1 MNGAVAIVLAGGR
14 GERLD
19 ASLPKGLVPVGGTP
33 IVARAVERVTAC
45 AAVARVVVVAP
56 QGFEDR
62 VEHLVR
68 PLGAATVVSGGA
80 SRQASVRAGLRAV
93 GDDVGI
99 IVCHDA
105 ARAFASPGLFARVI
119 DALDGWDA
127 AIPVVRV
134 VDTVKRIEGQVVKGT
149 EPRSMLALAQTPQA
163 FVPSA
168 LMEAHAAAE
177 RDGVE
182 ETDDAAL
189 LERSGYRIRAI
200 EGEGLNL
207 KITTTEDLR
216 LAEALGW

>member
-1 MNGAVAIVLAGGR
+1 VDGAIAIVLAGGR

-19 ASLPKGLVPVGGTP
+19 ASLPKGLVPVGGVP

-45 AAVARVVVVAP
+45 TAIGEIVVVAP
-56 QGFEDR
+56 SGFEEP
-62 VEHLVR
+62 VEQVVR
-68 PLGAATVVSGGA
+68 PFGAAVVTGGS
-80 SRQASVRAGLRAV
+80 SRQASVRAGLEAV
-93 GDDVGI
+93 DDGARV
-99 IVCHDA
+99 IVCHDS
-105 ARAFASPGLFARVI
+105 ARAFASPGLFTRVI

-134 VDTVKRIEGQVVKGT
+134 VDTVKRVEGQVVKGT

-163 FVPSA
+163 FVPRA
-168 LMEAHAAAE
+168 LIEAHETAE
-177 RDGVE
+177 REGIE

-207 KITTTEDLR
+207 KITTPEDLR
-216 LAEALGW
+216 LAEALDW

>member
-1 MNGAVAIVLAGGR
+1 MDGAVAIVLAGGL

-19 ASLPKGLVPVGGTP
+19 ASLPKGLVPVGGVP

-45 AAVARVVVVAP
+45 PSVAEIVVVAP
-56 QGFEDR
+56 QGFEER
-62 VEHLVR
+62 IEQVVR
-68 PLGAATVVSGGA
+68 PFGAASVVTGGA
-80 SRQASVRAGLRAV
+80 SRQASVRAGLGAV
-93 GDDVGI
+93 GEGARV
-99 IVCHDA
+99 IVCHDS
-105 ARAFASPGLFARVI
+105 ARAFASPELFARVI

-127 AIPVVRV
+127 AIPVLRV

-149 EPRSMLALAQTPQA
+149 EPRTMLALAQTPQA

-168 LMEAHAAAE
+168 LIEAHESAE
-177 RDGVE
+177 RDGIE

-207 KITTTEDLR
+207 KITTPEDLR
-216 LAEALGW
+216 LAEALDW

>member
-1 MNGAVAIVLAGGR
+1 VDGAIAIVLAGGR

-19 ASLPKGLVPVGGTP
+19 ASLPKGLVPVGGVP

-45 AAVARVVVVAP
+45 TAIGEIVVVAP
-56 QGFEDR
+56 SGFEEP
-62 VEHLVR
+62 VEQVVR
-68 PLGAATVVSGGA
+68 PFGAAVVTGGS
-80 SRQASVRAGLRAV
+80 SRQASVRAGLEAV
-93 GDDVGI
+93 DDGARV
-99 IVCHDA
+99 IVCHDS
-105 ARAFASPGLFARVI
+105 ARAFASPGLFTRVI

-134 VDTVKRIEGQVVKGT
+134 VDTVKRVEGQVVKGT

-163 FVPSA
+163 FVTSA
-168 LMEAHAAAE
+168 LIEAHEAAE
-177 RDGVE
+177 RDGIE

-207 KITTTEDLR
+207 KITTPEDLR
-216 LAEALGW
+216 LAEALDW

>member
-19 ASLPKGLVPVGGTP
+19 ASLPKGLVPVGGVP

-45 AAVARVVVVAP
+45 PSVAGIVVVAP
-56 QGFEDR
+56 AGFEER
-62 VEHLVR
+62 IEQLVR
-68 PLGAATVVSGGA
+68 PLGATSVVVGGA
-80 SRQASVRAGLRAV
+80 SRQASVRAGLRVV
-93 GDDVGI
+93 GDDVRVV
-99 IVCHDA
+99 VCHDS
-105 ARAFASPGLFARVI
+105 ARAFASPGLFSRVI
-119 DALDGWDA
+119 EALDGWDGA
-127 AIPVVRV
+127 VPVLRI
-134 VDTVKRIEGQVVKGT
+134 VDTVKRVEGQVVKGT

-168 LMEAHAAAE
+168 LIDAHEAAE
-177 RDGVE
+177 REGVE

-207 KITTTEDLR
+207 KITTPEDLR
-216 LAEALGW
+216 LAEALDW

>member
-19 ASLPKGLVPVGGTP
+19 STLPKGLVPVGGVP
-33 IVARAVERVTAC
+33 IVARAVERVIAC
-45 AAVARVVVVAP
+45 ASVDDVVVVAP
-56 QGFEDR
+56 PGFEER
-62 VEHLVR
+62 VEAIVR
-68 PLGAATVVSGGA
+68 PLGATTVVSGGA

-93 GDDVGI
+93 RDGARVV
-99 IVCHDA
+99 VCHDS
-105 ARAFASPGLFARVI
+105 ARAFASPGLFTRVI

-127 AIPVVRV
+127 AIPVLRV
-134 VDTVKRIEGQVVKGT
+134 VDTVKRVEGQVVKGT
-149 EPRSMLALAQTPQA
+149 ESRSMLALAQTPQA

-168 LMEAHAAAE
+168 LVEAHEAAE
-177 RDGVE
+177 REGIE

-207 KITTTEDLR
+207 KITTPEDLR
-216 LAEALGW
+216 LAEALDW

>member
-1 MNGAVAIVLAGGR
+1 VDGAVAIVLAGGR
-14 GERLD
+14 GARLD
-19 ASLPKGLVPVGGTP
+19 AALPKGLVPVAGVP

-45 AAVARVVVVAP
+45 GAITEIVVVAP
-56 QGFEDR
+56 RGFEER
-62 VEHLVR
+62 VEELVG
-68 PLGAATVVSGGA
+68 PLGATTVVGGGA
-80 SRQASVRAGLRAV
+80 TRQASVRAGLGAV
-93 GDDVGI
+93 GDGARVI
-99 IVCHDA
+99 ICHDS
-105 ARAFASPGLFARVI
+105 ARAFASPELFARVI

-134 VDTVKRIEGQVVKGT
+134 VDTVKRVEGQVVKGT

-168 LMEAHAAAE
+168 LIEAHEAAE
-177 RDGVE
+177 REAIE

-207 KITTTEDLR
+207 KITTPEDLR
-216 LAEALGW
+216 LAEALDW